1 MILLYYENGVF
12 AVSAFFHISANG
24 SCTYSK
30 KAYMGE
36 IKLKKEALMSTIT
49 VNGMHCQNCSN
60 SVKEAMAKAGANNI
74 VVDLE
79 KNAYLGKAVL
89 PRSRQRKLST
99 IKALTPCY
107 SFLRE
112 YSDTLPYSGKKRFV
126 PFGRTGHVCF
136 CLIF

>member
-1 MILLYYENGVF
+1 
-12 AVSAFFHISANG
+12 
-24 SCTYSK
+24 
-30 KAYMGE
+30 
-36 IKLKKEALMSTIT
+36 MSTIT

-112 YSDTLPYSGKKRFV
+112 YSDTLPYSGKNGSYRLDVRGMFV
-126 PFGRTGHVCF
+126 FA
-136 CLIF
+136 

>member
-1 MILLYYENGVF
+1 
-12 AVSAFFHISANG
+12 
-24 SCTYSK
+24 
-30 KAYMGE
+30 
-36 IKLKKEALMSTIT
+36 
-49 VNGMHCQNCSN
+49 MHCQNCSN

-107 SFLRE
+107 SFLCE
-112 YSDTLPYSGKKRFV
+112 YSDTPYSGKKRFI

-136 CLIF
+136 CLIFLMDKNKP

>member
-1 MILLYYENGVF
+1 
-12 AVSAFFHISANG
+12 
-24 SCTYSK
+24 
-30 KAYMGE
+30 
-36 IKLKKEALMSTIT
+36 MSTIT

-107 SFLRE
+107 RFLRK
-112 YSDTLPYSGKKRFV
+112 YSDTLPYSGKTV
-126 PFGRTGHVCF
+126 RTV
-136 CLIF
+136 